1 MLHPGE
7 WTRASEAAAKTG
19 AGALDGAG
27 DMAATADR
35 IAAMRRIL
43 ERHSLF
49 GSLLPDEREQL
60 LAHARLLA
68 FRPRQEIFHKGAEGL
83 GLLAVLKGKVRISS
97 IGPEGNQVLLNIIDE
112 GDVFGE
118 VALLDGKE
126 RTADATAMTEC
137 ELLAIDRR
145 DFVPFVRANPE
156 VALRLLA
163 VLCERLRRTT
173 EQVEDMIFLDAPQRL
188 AKKLLQ
194 LAESGRTTIT
204 LSQREL
210 GAMIGL
216 SRESINKQ
224 LAHWQ
229 QDGVLRLEQGT
240 IILVD
245 LESLRGAAEL

>member
-1 MLHPGE
+1 MP
-7 WTRASEAAAKTG
+7 AIV
-19 AGALDGAG
+19 
-27 DMAATADR
+27 DR
-35 IAAMRRIL
+35 VAAMRQIL

-49 GSLLPDEREQL
+49 GSLTLDELDQL
-60 LAHARLLA
+60 LPHARLQA
-68 FRPRQEIFHKGAEGL
+68 FRARQEIFHKGAAGL

-97 IGPEGNQVLLNIIDE
+97 IGPDGNQVMLNIINE

-118 VALLDGKE
+118 IALLDGGE
-126 RTADATAMTEC
+126 RTADAVAMTEC

-156 VALRLLA
+156 VALRLLS

-194 LAESGRTTIT
+194 LAASGKTTIT

-210 GAMIGL
+210 GSMIGL

-229 QDGVLRLEQGT
+229 QDGVIRLDAGA
-240 IILVD
+240 IVLVD
-245 LESLRGAAEL
+245 LESLREVAEI

>member
-1 MLHPGE
+1 MLVAGNA
-7 WTRASEAAAKTG
+7 TRASEAGQKSCRAFGG
-19 AGALDGAG
+19 AGVMPAIV
-27 DMAATADR
+27 DR
-35 IAAMRRIL
+35 IAAMRQIL

-49 GSLLPDEREQL
+49 GSLTPGELDQL
-60 LAHARLLA
+60 LAHARLQA
-68 FRPRQEIFHKGAEGL
+68 YRPRQEIFHKGAPGL

-97 IGPEGNQVLLNIIDE
+97 IGPDGNQVMLNIIDE

-118 VALLDGKE
+118 IALLDGKE
-126 RTADATAMTEC
+126 RTADAVAMTEC

-156 VALRLLA
+156 VALRLLSM
-163 VLCERLRRTT
+163 LCERLRRTT

-194 LAESGRTTIT
+194 LADSGATTIT

-210 GAMIGL
+210 GSMIGL

-229 QDGVLRLEQGT
+229 QDGVIRLEQGA
-240 IILVD
+240 IVLLD
-245 LESLRGAAEL
+245 LAALRAEAGV

>member
-1 MLHPGE
+1 MP
-7 WTRASEAAAKTG
+7 
-19 AGALDGAG
+19 
-27 DMAATADR
+27 ATIDR
-35 IAAMRRIL
+35 IAAMRQIL

-49 GSLLPDEREQL
+49 GSLTAGELDQL
-60 LAHARLLA
+60 LKHARVQT
-68 FRPRQEIFHKGAEGL
+68 FRARQEIFHKGAPGL

-97 IGPEGNQVLLNIIDE
+97 VGPDGNQVTLNMIDE

-118 VALLDGKE
+118 IALLDGKE
-126 RTADATAMTEC
+126 RTADAFAMSEC

-145 DFVPFVRANPE
+145 DFVPYLRANPE

-194 LAESGRTTIT
+194 LAAGGKGTIG

-210 GAMIGL
+210 GSMIGL

-229 QDGVLRLEQGT
+229 QEGVIKLEPGGIVLVNLAALEDAAGT
-240 IILVD
+240 
-245 LESLRGAAEL
+245 

>member
-1 MLHPGE
+1 MP
-7 WTRASEAAAKTG
+7 
-19 AGALDGAG
+19 
-27 DMAATADR
+27 ATVDR

-49 GSLLPDEREQL
+49 GSLTPHELDQL
-60 LAHARLLA
+60 VPHARLQA
-68 FRPRQEIFHKGAEGL
+68 FRARQEIFHKGAPGL

-97 IGPEGNQVLLNIIDE
+97 IGPDGNQVVLNIINE
-112 GDVFGE
+112 GELFGE
-118 VALLDGKE
+118 IALLDGKE
-126 RTADATAMTEC
+126 RTADAVAMTEC

-156 VALRLLA
+156 VALRLLS

-194 LAESGRTTIT
+194 LAGNGKTTIT

-210 GAMIGL
+210 GNMIGL

-224 LAHWQ
+224 LGHWQ
-229 QDGVLRLEQGT
+229 QDGVIRLEPGA
-240 IILVD
+240 IVLVD
-245 LESLRGAAEL
+245 LAALRQQAEI